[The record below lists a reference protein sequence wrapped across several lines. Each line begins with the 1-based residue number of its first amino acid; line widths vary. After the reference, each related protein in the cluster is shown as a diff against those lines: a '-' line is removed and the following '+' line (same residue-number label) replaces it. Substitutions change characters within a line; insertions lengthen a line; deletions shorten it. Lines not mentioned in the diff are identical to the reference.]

1 MNPYKNKKAAED
13 LLSSVPQNDDF
24 NPYDY
29 IDQSNYKLNR
39 RGKAQYQEDLAKL
52 LYMAEINQENRMNE
66 YNSPVNQAARM
77 RAAGLNPD
85 LNGVDNLPATNVAGY
100 QGNPLDGVSSNGQL
114 AGDVLGIVGSVASMA
129 ASIVSGVQSFQLS
142 SIQGITSAVGAASDF
157 LNLLDS
163 DPMQVSQSDFISSL
177 PNLSRNQRKKL
188 QRVAQS
194 YIDSDRGNTS
204 YNRRQSDWRSSVG
217 ALNAAF
223 VDPRNKDRFTEI
235 SQEEWTKIWQPYYDA
250 CADEAKRVLNE
261 QKKTEYDAKSA
272 VNSYNTFEAFKKP
285 LIQVMNNMDRLGE
298 KGVLLKGALSAI
310 ILNNLSL

>member
-1 MNPYKNKKAAED
+1 MKAYKNQQAAED
-13 LLSSVPQNDDF
+13 LLSSVPLNEDF

-52 LYMAEINQENRMNE
+52 LYMAQINQENRMNE

-85 LNGVDNLPATNVAGY
+85 LNGVDNVPATNVAGY

-114 AGDVLGIVGSVASMA
+114 TSDVLGIVGSVAQMA
-129 ASIVSGVQSFQLS
+129 TSIVTGVQSFQLS
-142 SIQGITSAVGAASDF
+142 SIQGVTSAIGAASDF
-157 LNLLDS
+157 LNLLDT

-177 PNLSRNQRKKL
+177 PNISRSQRKKL
-188 QRVAQS
+188 QRVAQN

-204 YNRRQSDWRSSVG
+204 YNKRQTDWRTSIG
-217 ALNAAF
+217 ALNASF

-235 SQEEWTKIWQPYYDA
+235 TQEEWTKIWQPYYDA

-272 VNSYNTFEAFKKP
+272 QNSYNTFEAFKKP
-285 LIQVMNNMDRLGE
+285 LIQVMNNMDNLGE
-298 KGVLLKGALSAI
+298 KGILLKGALSAI
-310 ILNNLSL
+310 ILQNLSL

>member
-1 MNPYKNKKAAED
+1 MNPYKNQKAAQD
-13 LLSSVPQNDDF
+13 LLSSVPQNEDF

-52 LYMAEINQENRMNE
+52 LYMAQINQENRMNE

-85 LNGVDNLPATNVAGY
+85 LNGVDNVPATNVAGY

-142 SIQGITSAVGAASDF
+142 SIQGVTSAVSAASDF

-163 DPMQVSQSDFISSL
+163 DPLQVANSDFISSL
-177 PNLSRNQRKKL
+177 PGLSRGQKKKL
-188 QRVAQS
+188 NRIALS
-194 YIDSDRGNTS
+194 YFGSSRERIAFNKQDA
-204 YNRRQSDWRSSVG
+204 DWRSSVG
-217 ALNAAF
+217 AANAAF
-223 VDPRNKDRFTEI
+223 ADPRNKERFTEI
-235 SQEEWTKIWQPYYDA
+235 TQEEWTEIWQPYYDA
-250 CADEAKRVLNE
+250 CANEAKRVLNE
-261 QKKTEYDAKSA
+261 QKKSEYDAKSA
-272 VNSYNTFEAFKKP
+272 QNSYNTFEAFKKP